1 MQSEIKSSEKEK
13 KNIWLAEISVSC
25 EFSYIPASV
34 VRPVQHPPACTSILP
49 RPVSQ
54 PVAPS
59 CPHRVE

>member
-13 KNIWLAEISVSC
+13 KTSGLLRFQSLVSSHI
-25 EFSYIPASV
+25 FQLLWSDQYSSL
-34 VRPVQHPPACTSILP
+34 HWTSILP